1 MKTFVS
7 DGIRTQTN
15 MNKREYLR
23 TKKKKNK
30 RNQQN
35 KLHKKETKDPVQI
48 AFDEAIK
55 SDDPLGVFHKEL
67 GIR

>member
-1 MKTFVS
+1 
-7 DGIRTQTN
+7 